1 MSSIMSESKKSK
13 SDHLQRFVFDESDA
27 RGCIVQLKETCEAIQ
42 ATHHYPA
49 NLAKIL
55 NQFTAAVTLMRDS
68 IKIDGSVTMQ
78 LRSQGV
84 ISLIMADCMSD
95 RAVRAIAEYD
105 AEALPASDEIEFD
118 KLGDGATLAITIT
131 PDEGERYQAIVP
143 IENANL
149 EQCLEDYF
157 ARSEQLPTWFKLLS
171 NTEQCVGIAI
181 HALPTEKIKD
191 LEETAENFTRLKTLL
206 STLDFEES
214 ISLEPEQIL
223 RRLFHEESC
232 RVFTSHE
239 VKFGCHCSME
249 KSRDALK
256 ALGAEDLAEL
266 VAEEKLNGN
275 KNLVVDC
282 HFCFQRYEFEIE
294 KLGSLLI

>member
-1 MSSIMSESKKSK
+1 MPESASNVK
-13 SDHLQRFVFDESDA
+13 DQLQRFVFDEMDA
-27 RGCIVQLKETCEAIQ
+27 RGCIVRLQDTCEAIQ
-42 ATHHYPA
+42 STHHYPS
-49 NLAKIL
+49 NLAKTL
-55 NQFTAAVTLMRDS
+55 NQFTAAVALMRDS

-78 LRSQGV
+78 LRSEGA

-95 RAVRAIAEYD
+95 RTVRAIAEYD
-105 AEALPASDEIEFD
+105 AELLPASDDIEFD
-118 KLGDGATLAITIT
+118 KLGEGATLAITIT

-143 IENANL
+143 IENEYL

-157 ARSEQLPTWFKLLS
+157 ARSEQLPTWFRLLS

-181 HALPTEKIKD
+181 HALPTDKIKG
-191 LEETAENFTRLKTLL
+191 LEETTENFARLKTLL

-232 RVFTSHE
+232 RVFTPAE
-239 VKFGCHCSME
+239 VKFGCHCSMG

-256 ALGAEDLAEL
+256 ALGPEDLAEL

-275 KNLVVDC
+275 DNLVVDC
-282 HFCFQRYEFEIE
+282 HFCFQRYEFEID
-294 KLGSLLI
+294 KLDSLLG